1 MKKNRAPVVAG
12 APAGKS
18 QKQLVSCSSHLLA
31 QALLLSNREAG
42 LFSVHFPP
50 KGRHLTRS
58 GSRHLP
64 FRPDDRVGYA
74 ASRKHEACARG
85 GHTICWPPERLEVS
99 APPRARL
106 SNPEI
111 YLSQFA
117 ELLRRVFVA
126 LRISQ
131 TRP

>member
-1 MKKNRAPVVAG
+1 MKTLSAKERTILDNFKALPDDAAVGLNCA
-12 APAGKS
+12 A
-18 QKQLVSCSSHLLA
+18 LVSD
-31 QALLLSNREAG
+31 LSDRTWRD
-42 LFSVHFPP
+42 SPP
-50 KGRHLTRS
+50 I
-58 GSRHLP
+58 
-64 FRPDDRVGYA
+64 
-74 ASRKHEACARG
+74 ARG